1 MKQRISLLWRGAACL
16 CGVLLLLAG
25 CSPAEAPSQ
34 PVGKTNS
41 STTESSQSVQ
51 SSQAPQSA
59 SKPEIQSFED
69 WDGTPFLTL
78 DNYPKMDGSTANLP
92 LMAQV
97 LHKAAGVSMEDA
109 EILSNCSTT
118 PLAWEALARGD
129 VDILLV
135 YEAAESTKSAIDMD
149 RLEITPVGRDA
160 LVFINNEVEPVA
172 EVTET
177 AKRIAGGSYGTQM
190 ENPYRDEIGQLIDA
204 INNMS
209 SQISKSERIKSE
221 FISSVSHE
229 LRTPLTAINGWGET
243 LLEDTDRTQLTRGV
257 GIILKESRRLT
268 NMVEELLDF
277 SKMEDGRFT
286 LRIEQVDLQAE
297 FEDTIYTYMELF
309 KQEGIELHYAG
320 DDEIF
325 PPIPADPER
334 LKQVFCNVLDNAA
347 KHGGAGRRIDAAVD
361 RDEERI
367 RITVRDYGPG
377 IPDEELPFV
386 KQKFYKGSSKAR
398 GSGIGL
404 AVCDEII
411 RLHDGS
417 FGIDNAEGGGC
428 VVTITLPAA

>member
-160 LVFINNEVEPVA
+160 LVFINNEGNPVDGLTGQQI
-172 EVTET
+172 VDIYSG
-177 AKRIAGGSYGTQM
+177 RITNWKELGGSDQEIVAYQ
-190 ENPYRDEIGQLIDA
+190 RDETSGSQSLFAKLVMKDTPLAEAPTELKPAGLGMLIDGLA
-204 INNMS
+204 SYRNEGNALGYSVFYYASYMYSQPGLRLMS
-209 SQISKSERIKSE
+209 VDGVFPSDKTIADGSYPYLNDFFVVIRADEPEGSPARL
-221 FISSVSHE
+221 
-229 LRTPLTAINGWGET
+229 LRDW
-243 LLEDTDRTQLTRGV
+243 
-257 GIILKESRRLT
+257 ILSPSGK
-268 NMVEELLDF
+268 
-277 SKMEDGRFT
+277 
-286 LRIEQVDLQAE
+286 Q
-297 FEDTIYTYMELF
+297 TI
-309 KQEGIELHYAG
+309 
-320 DDEIF
+320 
-325 PPIPADPER
+325 
-334 LKQVFCNVLDNAA
+334 
-347 KHGGAGRRIDAAVD
+347 IDAG
-361 RDEERI
+361 
-367 RITVRDYGPG
+367 Y
-377 IPDEELPFV
+377 IPV
-386 KQKFYKGSSKAR
+386 
-398 GSGIGL
+398 
-404 AVCDEII
+404 
-411 RLHDGS
+411 
-417 FGIDNAEGGGC
+417 
-428 VVTITLPAA
+428 